1 MSALVLRKERSTFKS
16 RRYSRALTI
25 LVLCFN
31 FNLRDM
37 KLTITFMKNIQMLR
51 VVDRDS
57 YIRLIVFSRIRA
69 CISLIPSAIYH
80 CKYRQGIIN

>member
-1 MSALVLRKERSTFKS
+1 MSALVLRNGRSTFKS
-16 RRYSRALTI
+16 KCYPRALTI
-25 LVLCFN
+25 LLLYFN

-51 VVDRDS
+51 VIDRES
-57 YIRLIVFSRIRA
+57 YIRLIVFTGMCA